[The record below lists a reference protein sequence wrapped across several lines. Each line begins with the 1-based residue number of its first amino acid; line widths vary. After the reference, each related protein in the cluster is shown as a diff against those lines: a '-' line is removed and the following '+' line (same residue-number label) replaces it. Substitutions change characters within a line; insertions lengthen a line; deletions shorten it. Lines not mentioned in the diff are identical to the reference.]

1 MLKKEN
7 LVISLCAP
15 PRCRCPEMELNF
27 ENHEVIIKD
36 DYNGTVRMTFSEMTA
51 LAQRFLE
58 HV

>member
-27 ENHEVIIKD
+27 ENHDVIIKD

>member
-1 MLKKEN
+1 MLKKDKV
-7 LVISLCAP
+7 VISLCAP

-36 DYNGTVRMTFSEMTA
+36 DYNGSARVTFSEMTV

>member
-15 PRCRCPEMELNF
+15 PRCKCPEMELNF

-36 DYNGTVRMTFSEMTA
+36 DYNGTVRMTFSEMTV